1 MGKKMFMK
9 TFGSGGYASSLILY
23 QTFKNTVADL
33 TGLNTPTTSGTS
45 YVNGLYSGLPNES
58 ILFDLSSDKVIIPNN
73 ARFSFVSKASF
84 SIVMAVKLNRI
95 SSFNFLLQKRITSSI
110 SDSEYQ
116 ILVENGV
123 LRVTLFDAINGG
135 SIGYNMGN
143 LSIGVNYVIAISYDS
158 VNEIVCKIN
167 NVARVV
173 TKATTG
179 TFTSMR
185 VTSSYVSLFFNFW
198 SPSISGA
205 GTVDTLSMFNKNLTS
220 AEMTDIYTKITT
232 NQSLLL

>member
-9 TFGSGGYASSLILY
+9 TFGSSGYASSLILY

-33 TGLNTPTTSGTS
+33 TGLNVPTTAFTS

-58 ILFDLSSDKVIIPNN
+58 ILFDSTSDKVIIPNN

-84 SIVMAVKLNRI
+84 SIVVALNLTSVSGNKWI
-95 SSFNFLLQKRITSSI
+95 LQKR
-110 SDSEYQ
+110 DSGSVSTAEYQ
-116 ILVENGV
+116 IYISSGV
-123 LRVTLFDAINGG
+123 LYIVLFDASTSGYIAYNLG
-135 SIGYNMGN
+135 SVAV
-143 LSIGVNYVIAISYDS
+143 GVNYVIAISYDS

-220 AEMTDIYTKITT
+220 AEFTDIYTKITT
-232 NQSLLL
+232 NQSLI